1 MLLNEHFFNFFDGT
15 RPKPTVIVSAFYKFI
30 QLEKTIEIKNL
41 FNDYLKDLEIKGT
54 ILLAE
59 EGINSTIAGNYNDM
73 LYFFNKLSEL
83 KKFKDIEPKYSVCNI
98 NPFLRMKV
106 RLKNE
111 IVTIGDKKVNP
122 NKFVG
127 KYLDPNEW
135 NDFLNDKSAMIIDT
149 RNGYEVSIGSFQNS
163 LNPKLKS
170 FRDFPKWVE
179 KNLVKKNL
187 PKETKIGMFC
197 TGGIRCEKSTS
208 YLKQIGFNN
217 VYQLKGGIL
226 KYIEEIP
233 ENKSLWN
240 GECFVF
246 DYRVSV
252 DHELNKGSF
261 DMCFAC
267 RMPLS
272 EEDKKNKFFLE
283 GKSCHYCYDKTSSKQ
298 KKRFEERQRQI
309 LLAKKKNLNHIG
321 PKF

>member
-1 MLLNEHFFNFFDGT
+1 MLLNEHFLNFLAGVN
-15 RPKPTVIVSAFYKFI
+15 PKPNVVVSTFYKFI
-30 QLEKTIEIKNL
+30 QLDKIIEIKNL
-41 FNDYLKDLEIKGT
+41 FNDFLKDLEIKGT

-59 EGINSTIAGNYNDM
+59 EGINSTIAGEYKDM
-73 LYFFNKLSEL
+73 LEFFNKLSEL
-83 KKFKDIEPKYSVCNI
+83 KKFKDIEPKYSVCST

-111 IVTIGDKKVNP
+111 IVTIGDKQVNP
-122 NKFVG
+122 NQFLG
-127 KYLDPNEW
+127 EYLEPSEW
-135 NDFLNDKSAMIIDT
+135 NQIINDKNAMIIDT
-149 RNGYEVSIGSFQNS
+149 RNEYEVSIGSFKNS
-163 LNPKLKS
+163 IDPKLKS

-179 KNLVKKNL
+179 KNFLKKNL
-187 PKETKIGMFC
+187 SKETKIGMFC

-208 YLKQIGFNN
+208 YLKQLGFNN
-217 VYQLKGGIL
+217 VYHLKGGIL

-252 DHELNKGSF
+252 DHQLKKGNF

-272 EEDKKNKFFLE
+272 LKDKKNKYFKE
-283 GKSCHYCYDKTSSKQ
+283 GKSCHHCHDKTSPNQ
-298 KKRFEERQRQI
+298 KRRFEERQKQI
-309 LLAKKKNLNHIG
+309 LLSKKRNLSHIG
-321 PKF
+321 PKG

>member
-15 RPKPTVIVSAFYKFI
+15 RSKPTVIVSTFYKFI

-217 VYQLKGGIL
+217 VYHLKGGIL

-252 DHELNKGSF
+252 DHELNRGSF

-298 KKRFEERQRQI
+298 KKRFEERQKQI
-309 LLAKKKNLNHIG
+309 LLAKKKNQNHIG